1 MNENKLYIIV
11 DELQKKNKVLR
22 EQLHKQNNAFNK
34 NIEALEQ
41 EKTDVLEKL
50 KLCNIKLRNREDS
63 QNFFF
68 NNFEEDEEDKDVIN
82 YSNELDNTVNE
93 LTLLNQTRNKE
104 INYLEEKIDKLEKE
118 KESIEYQKNKLLD
131 KVKQF
136 KKKKKKSI
144 RRPWK
149 KIDKLE
155 KENEGIEYQ
164 KNDLLDIIY
173 KLEKENEYEKKSF
186 EIEKTNLNKKFF
198 KKKEKITSLKN
209 DNIALINNYKLN
221 EQNIKTYKNETNTTL
236 NVAEKTLELLIK
248 QNKNLQQQ
256 ISEYKTKDQ
265 TQYLENKTSDI
276 TALKLEIEAAKN
288 SLVLKDTE
296 LKACLAENA
305 NLDITKKNFEQK
317 NFTLFNTL
325 QQTKQTC
332 EESTKNLERDKKALE
347 LELEVLRAKNNTER
361 VLVRQLPQVH
371 CRKKRA

>member
-11 DELQKKNKVLR
+11 DELQEKNKVLR

-63 QNFFF
+63 QKFFF
-68 NNFEEDEEDKDVIN
+68 NNFEKDEEDQDVIN

-104 INYLEEKIDKLEKE
+104 INYLE
-118 KESIEYQKNKLLD
+118 
-131 KVKQF
+131 
-136 KKKKKKSI
+136 
-144 RRPWK
+144 K

-265 TQYLENKTSDI
+265 TQHLENKTSDI